1 MKKIIYFASIALLLT
16 GCESFLDTESY
27 TKKNTG
33 NYPNTADDAIQMVTG
48 VYAQLNK
55 PVSNVANTY
64 FYAAELASDDRF
76 GGGGENDK
84 DMQVLDHLLY
94 TNSDRFKTFWSD
106 RYAGISRA
114 NMAISNLGKVE
125 DVQLRNQLMG
135 ETLFLRS
142 FFYNELVEMFG
153 NVPLITKVPGTVGE
167 AQVYPAQATPE
178 QVYGFIAA
186 GLKEAISIMPA
197 KKWNETI
204 SGKGHVTKWAAE
216 ALLARVYLFYTG
228 FYQKDALPLLDA
240 NGAITGSITKAEVIT
255 ALDDCIANSGHELVS
270 DFRSLWPY
278 TNTLSKKDYPFAK
291 DAPAWVRDGNNPEQV
306 FTIKFS
312 HLASWATTIG
322 YSNQYM
328 LHFAIRSTGNAD
340 QYKNLFPLGQGWGA
354 GPVSPKL
361 WDEWKAA
368 EPNDP
373 RREASILDGS
383 GTKGYVYGGDKQMEE
398 SGFWQKKIVATT
410 GAKTYK
416 ADGSIDALFNSF
428 TSSTEYY
435 GDGAA
440 DDMQLG
446 NEVDLNVIRYAD
458 VLLMQS
464 ELSETATNMNLVRA
478 RAKLPALG
486 YSTTAIRNERRWELA
501 FEGTRWS
508 DIRRWGIAK
517 EALSKQLGSTIW
529 NRGVA
534 TTMKDQ
540 GAGYAARF
548 DATKGF
554 MPIPQSEID
563 LSNGVLTQNAGWDA
577 SAVFVSW
584 NE

>member
-204 SGKGHVTKWAAE
+204 SGKGHVTK
-216 ALLARVYLFYTG
+216 
-228 FYQKDALPLLDA
+228 
-240 NGAITGSITKAEVIT
+240 
-255 ALDDCIANSGHELVS
+255 
-270 DFRSLWPY
+270 
-278 TNTLSKKDYPFAK
+278 
-291 DAPAWVRDGNNPEQV
+291 
-306 FTIKFS
+306 
-312 HLASWATTIG
+312 
-322 YSNQYM
+322 
-328 LHFAIRSTGNAD
+328 
-340 QYKNLFPLGQGWGA
+340 
-354 GPVSPKL
+354 
-361 WDEWKAA
+361 
-368 EPNDP
+368 
-373 RREASILDGS
+373 
-383 GTKGYVYGGDKQMEE
+383 
-398 SGFWQKKIVATT
+398 
-410 GAKTYK
+410 
-416 ADGSIDALFNSF
+416 
-428 TSSTEYY
+428 
-435 GDGAA
+435 
-440 DDMQLG
+440 
-446 NEVDLNVIRYAD
+446 
-458 VLLMQS
+458 
-464 ELSETATNMNLVRA
+464 
-478 RAKLPALG
+478 
-486 YSTTAIRNERRWELA
+486 
-501 FEGTRWS
+501 
-508 DIRRWGIAK
+508 
-517 EALSKQLGSTIW
+517 
-529 NRGVA
+529 
-534 TTMKDQ
+534 
-540 GAGYAARF
+540 
-548 DATKGF
+548 
-554 MPIPQSEID
+554 
-563 LSNGVLTQNAGWDA
+563 
-577 SAVFVSW
+577 
-584 NE
+584 